1 MIVAGN
7 IDWEQRLAG
16 FISVVLHP
24 LLIPTI
30 TLYILL
36 RQNGLHHSDGSERQ
50 WIFLGL
56 VSMTTFV
63 LPALMIWLMVKTGF
77 VGSLSMKRREE
88 RMGPVLVTALFFY
101 LTYYIARKMNIA
113 PEFYVYMLGAT
124 LLAIVSLLIT
134 IYWKIS
140 LHMVAAGGSTA
151 AFAEYALLSGSP
163 MQGALIACLILSGTV
178 GFARL
183 KLSAHKPAEV
193 YTGYLLGF
201 GLIWT
206 VYLLIR

>member
-1 MIVAGN
+1 MITE
-7 IDWEQRLAG
+7 IKHDWEKRLAG
-16 FISVVLHP
+16 LISVILHP

-36 RQNGLHHSDGSERQ
+36 RQNGLHSPDGSERQ
-50 WIFLGL
+50 WLLLGL
-56 VSMTTFV
+56 VFTTTFV
-63 LPALMIWLMVKTGF
+63 LPALMIWLMLKAGLI
-77 VGSLSMKRREE
+77 GSLSMKRREE

-101 LTYYIARKMNIA
+101 LTYYIARKMDIA

-163 MQGALIACLILSGTV
+163 MSGALIACLIISGMI

-183 KLSAHKPAEV
+183 RVAAHKPGEV
-193 YTGYLLGF
+193 YAGYILGF
-201 GLIWT
+201 GLIWA